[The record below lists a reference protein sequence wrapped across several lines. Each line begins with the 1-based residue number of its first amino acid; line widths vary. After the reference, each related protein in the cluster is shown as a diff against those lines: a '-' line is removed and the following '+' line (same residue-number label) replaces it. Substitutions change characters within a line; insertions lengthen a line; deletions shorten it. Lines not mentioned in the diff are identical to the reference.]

1 MTSDGASKR
10 INVAI
15 AGLGNCAASFIE
27 GLCFYRQYPAIDTG
41 LLFPALCGYSVRNI
55 EVVTALDIS
64 CTKVGLPVNEAMY
77 QPPNN
82 FVRIQ
87 DLHVDGRARVF
98 RGPTLDGNPEHLAR
112 FVEESPLEAG
122 DVVSILR
129 DHQVDVLVNL
139 LPTGSIQ
146 ATWFYARAALEA
158 RCAFINCIPTIVA
171 QQIDMQEQFTQQH
184 LPLFGDDIKSQVGTT
199 ILHRTL
205 LHMLEDRGAHLN
217 KTSQVNIGGNTD
229 FANFVYRAE
238 TKLVSKRKS
247 LARYVNGAQ
256 SHVGHHYDPTK
267 GPLKNAFIEIEASVF
282 GGSPVKIS
290 VRLESDDKPNS
301 AGSVVDLVRLAKGA
315 LDQHIGGSI
324 PEVCAFYMK
333 SPPNEMDDFQALE
346 LIRQKWVNSSVSAS
360 T

>member
-87 DLHVDGRARVF
+87 DL
-98 RGPTLDGNPEHLAR
+98 
-112 FVEESPLEAG
+112 
-122 DVVSILR
+122 
-129 DHQVDVLVNL
+129 QVDVLVNL

-184 LPLFGDDIKSQVGTT
+184 LPLFGDDIKSQIGTT

-205 LHMLEDRGAHLN
+205 LHML
-217 KTSQVNIGGNTD
+217 
-229 FANFVYRAE
+229 
-238 TKLVSKRKS
+238 
-247 LARYVNGAQ
+247 
-256 SHVGHHYDPTK
+256 
-267 GPLKNAFIEIEASVF
+267 
-282 GGSPVKIS
+282 
-290 VRLESDDKPNS
+290 
-301 AGSVVDLVRLAKGA
+301 
-315 LDQHIGGSI
+315 
-324 PEVCAFYMK
+324 
-333 SPPNEMDDFQALE
+333 
-346 LIRQKWVNSSVSAS
+346 
-360 T
+360 